1 MNVYCIIVLLLI
13 FIVIISLILSYLC
26 FRIVFYVPRKK
37 EVISDDIPVPD
48 GAIYEPY
55 HDLMKKWTL
64 ETRGYKHQDYTI
76 RSHDG
81 LLLHAK
87 YFEYNPDAVCEI
99 MFHGYRGSAERD
111 LSGGIQRCFAL
122 GRNVLLVDQRT
133 SCGSEGQVISFGINE
148 HKDCLAWVNFAIQQF
163 GPDVKLILT
172 GISMG
177 ASTVLMASGKPLPGN
192 VVGILADCGFSS
204 AKEIIKKCTKDMHLP
219 PALIY
224 PFIKLGAKLYGHFD
238 LEEYSPMDAMKTCT
252 LPILFFHG
260 EADSFVPCSMSR
272 QLYDTC
278 TSPKRLVTVPDAEH
292 GLVYLVDNPGY
303 FEAVM
308 DFFTENGIPTQL
320 VSSPFSRIHTSLH
333 TVSYTADKP
342 T

>member
-1 MNVYCIIVLLLI
+1 MFLLI
-13 FIVIISLILSYLC
+13 LLILLSIFLSYIC
-26 FRIVFYVPRKK
+26 YRIVFYVSRKD
-37 EVISDDIPVPD
+37 EIISDEIPVPD
-48 GAIYEPY
+48 GVIYEPY
-55 HDLMKKWTL
+55 HDLMRKWTL
-64 ETRGYKHQDYTI
+64 ETRGYEHQDYTI
-76 RSHDG
+76 RSYDG

-87 YFEYNPDAVCEI
+87 YFECNPGAVCEI

-133 SCGSEGQVISFGINE
+133 SCGSEGHVISFGINE
-148 HKDCLAWVNFAIQQF
+148 HKDCLAWVDFAVQQF
-163 GPDVKLILT
+163 GADVKLILT

-177 ASTVLMASGKPLPGN
+177 ASTVLMASGKPLPKN

-204 AKEIIKKCTKDMHLP
+204 AKEIIKKCAKDMHLP
-219 PALIY
+219 PTLVY

-272 QLYDTC
+272 QLYNAC
-278 TSPKRLVTVPDAEH
+278 SSPKRLVTVPEAEH

-308 DFFTENGIPTQL
+308 EFFTENGVQTQL
-320 VSSPFSRIHTSLH
+320 VSSPFHRIRPNDSL
-333 TVSYTADKP
+333 
-342 T
+342 